1 MNMHM
6 DVIKQIQA
14 NGGITLRYTDGAA
27 KQVGGDFWYFPAKPD
42 NTMIVARQRL
52 EPAYNEF
59 VANNINALA
68 TRGRYLGVWLNPD
81 TDQYYFDITIRATT
95 KASALRYI
103 ARINSV
109 SQRQILAAFNPAR
122 NETLAAPN

>member
-6 DVIKQIQA
+6 DVIKLIQA
-14 NGGITLRYTDGAA
+14 NGGITLRYTNGVPV
-27 KQVGGDFWYFPAKPD
+27 QVGSDYWYFPVQPD
-42 NTMIVARQRL
+42 ATVIVARQRL